1 MIQQSDIKG
10 RLNLLRYGL
19 VVLVVVTFL
28 VALLAPYASLRNI
41 AGVTPPPIT
50 DFLGIAVA
58 ATIIVAIISVIIYFV
73 YARILERTVA
83 PSNEGDATKA
93 NA

>member
-1 MIQQSDIKG
+1 MIQQSDIQG

-41 AGVTPPPIT
+41 EGIVPPPIT
-50 DFLGIAVA
+50 DFLGIAAA
-58 ATIIVAIISVIIYFV
+58 ATIIVAIISAIVYYV
-73 YARILERTVA
+73 YARILDRTV
-83 PSNEGDATKA
+83 N
-93 NA
+93 NASASDTAKVST